1 MLLSCSAKK
10 VTKEC
15 GIGEALRLVAHLRA
29 KSRTSSGYAP
39 KRACGRS
46 HTRAALPYVP
56 TRRALFDLWSTLTGK
71 TCYLVA
77 ALRKRTVPLWSALPL
92 CAEMTLRA
100 KVGTLLPEQD
110 VG

>member
-56 TRRALFDLWSTLTGK
+56 HPAHTI
-71 TCYLVA
+71 
-77 ALRKRTVPLWSALPL
+77 
-92 CAEMTLRA
+92 
-100 KVGTLLPEQD
+100 
-110 VG
+110 